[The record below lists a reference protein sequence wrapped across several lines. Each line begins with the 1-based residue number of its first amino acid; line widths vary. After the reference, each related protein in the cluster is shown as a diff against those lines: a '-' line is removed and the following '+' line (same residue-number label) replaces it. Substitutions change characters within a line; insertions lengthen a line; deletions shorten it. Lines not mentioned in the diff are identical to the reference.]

1 VLVLIFRT
9 PLVMKNCSMNSGDL
23 AGDVSGGIFIP
34 GIAPVD

>member
-1 VLVLIFRT
+1 
-9 PLVMKNCSMNSGDL
+9 MKNCSLDSGDL